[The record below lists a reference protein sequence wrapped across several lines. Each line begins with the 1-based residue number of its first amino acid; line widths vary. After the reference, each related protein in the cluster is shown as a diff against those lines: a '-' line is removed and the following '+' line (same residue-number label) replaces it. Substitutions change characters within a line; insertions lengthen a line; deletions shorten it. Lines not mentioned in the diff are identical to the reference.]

1 MTEAADIHT
10 WDGPTMD
17 VAIKIWRVDE
27 DGDRDLVSYELE
39 APEWA
44 CLLDVL
50 DLIKDRHDGT
60 LAYRKSCRMMICGS
74 CGMRMDGRAVLAC
87 KERMKPIV
95 ESGHVPVISPM
106 GNLPIIKDLV
116 VDMGPFWQK
125 IRDVKPWLD
134 PGYDEASERER
145 VVSQQQMNV
154 IQKEALCIMCGCCVS
169 ECNAMESDPE
179 FRGPAALAKGMRFVG
194 DVRDQTTVE
203 RLNDYNDEHGIW
215 DCTRCYFCNE
225 RCPKGVD
232 PRDAIAKLGAESVKE
247 GVDWDMGV
255 KHAKWFITS
264 TKHDGLAPR
273 DRARPEDAG
282 HPERAQGDEVRAR
295 PRSAR
300 QGAAARTDPRRSR
313 CRRGAQ
319 PVRPRQGAGPRRRA
333 RDRPGRSRAREDRAH
348 RGRESTRRT
357 RGGDVGVKVA
367 YYKGCLASLSA
378 KELDTSTQ
386 ALAPKLGIELDEL
399 ESVTCCGAGDI
410 HEAEPDYYLHL
421 NARILAYGEQTGADT
436 LMTICNVCT
445 LNLRQANWQLK
456 NDDEL
461 RARVNENLKT
471 VGAPPYS
478 GNVEVKHLLWLIA
491 EGDGYD
497 KLKEVA
503 HKGLKGLKVAP
514 FYGCQILR
522 PSKLLGFED
531 PDKPHSL
538 EAIIDACG
546 GEAIDYPAK
555 IKCCGFPI
563 IQAREETALG
573 ELLQPIEQATEAGAD
588 VMVTPCPLCH
598 LSLDAWQSKLRERTG
613 KDFQMPILHLS
624 QLIGVAAGLDESE
637 LKFKRHVVPV
647 QPALEKIEV

>member
-1 MTEAADIHT
+1 
-10 WDGPTMD
+10 MD
-17 VAIKIWRVDE
+17 VALKIWRVDE
-27 DGDRDLVSYELE
+27 DGERELVTYELE

-50 DLIKDRHDGT
+50 DIIKDRHDGT

-106 GNLPIIKDLV
+106 GNLPIVKDLV

-134 PGYDEASERER
+134 PGYDEPTERER

-169 ECNAMESDPE
+169 ECNAMESDPD

-194 DVRDQTTVE
+194 DARDQTSVE
-203 RLNDYNDEHGIW
+203 RLDELNDEHGIW

-232 PRDAIAKLGAESVKE
+232 PRDAIAKLGAESMKE
-247 GVDWDMGV
+247 GIDWDMGA
-255 KHAKWFITS
+255 KHAKWFVTS
-264 TKHDGLAPR
+264 AKTTGWLRETELVPKT
-273 DRARPEDAG
+273 
-282 HPERAQGDEVRAR
+282 QGILGAIKRDEVRA
-295 PRSAR
+295 PTCSPR
-300 QGAAARTDPRRSR
+300 QGAAARADPRRG
-313 CRRGAQ
+313 RRRRVAQ
-319 PVRPRQGAGPRRRA
+319 ALQPRQGAGPRRCA
-333 RDRPGRSRAREDRAH
+333 RDRPGRARRSRRIEHIEAGGERTKKREEHRCRAM
-348 RGRESTRRT
+348 
-357 RGGDVGVKVA
+357 KVA

-421 NARILAYGEQTGADT
+421 NARILAYGEATGADT

-456 NDDEL
+456 NDDDL
-461 RARVNENLKT
+461 RARVNENLET

-478 GNVEVKHLLWLIA
+478 GNVEVKHLLWMIA
-491 EGDGYD
+491 EGDGYER
-497 KLKEVA
+497 LKQVA

-522 PSKLLGFED
+522 PSKILGFED
-531 PDKPHSL
+531 PDRPHSL

-624 QLIGVAAGLDESE
+624 QLIGVAAGLTDSE

-647 QPALEKIEV
+647 APALEKLEV